1 MNKKK
6 SRKKRF
12 HKPKNKKLSH
22 SRKPKRSMIRLGTM
36 IKNKSQ
42 SPSKSREDK
51 FEVKNSRNLN
61 KRRLKNLMKAI
72 GVNRLINKR

>member
-12 HKPKNKKLSH
+12 HKPKNKKLSQ
-22 SRKPKRSMIRLGTM
+22 SRKPKRSMILPGTM
-36 IKNKSQ
+36 MKNKSQ
-42 SPSKSREDK
+42 NPLKSREDNLG
-51 FEVKNSRNLN
+51 VKNSRNLN